1 MYVVIE
7 IQKFSD
13 TSLSTLVDS
22 YVDISDAESK
32 YHTILA
38 AASKSNV
45 YQHSAAM
52 LNDDGRIIKTESYSH
67 EPQQEE

>member
-7 IQKFSD
+7 IQKNSE

-22 YVDISDAESK
+22 YTEREAAESK
-32 YHTILA
+32 YHTVLA
-38 AASKSNV
+38 AASVSPV

-52 LNDDGRIIKTESYSH
+52 LDDDGRMIKNESYSH
-67 EPQQEE
+67 ELQQSE

>member
-7 IQKFSD
+7 IQKNSE

-22 YVDISDAESK
+22 YTEREAAESK
-32 YHTILA
+32 YHTVLA
-38 AASKSNV
+38 AASISSV

-52 LNDDGRIIKTESYSH
+52 LDDDGRMIKNESYSH
-67 EPQQEE
+67 EPQQSE